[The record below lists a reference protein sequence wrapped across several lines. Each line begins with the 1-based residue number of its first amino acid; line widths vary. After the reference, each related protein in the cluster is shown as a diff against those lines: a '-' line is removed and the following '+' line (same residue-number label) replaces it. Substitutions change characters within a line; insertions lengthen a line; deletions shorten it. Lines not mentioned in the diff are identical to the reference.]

1 MYAIIEVAGKQ
12 YKVIEGLSLYVD
24 RLEAQEGQALNL
36 DKVLLI
42 KSEADVEI
50 GMPYVEGAGVSAV
63 VAVPEVKDK
72 KITVFKYKRKTGYHK
87 KQGHRQKYTLLKI
100 QKIQSGR
107 IANAVDEA
115 VAVEPKVSEVAV
127 ES

>member
-12 YKVIEGLSLYVD
+12 YKVIEGLNLYVD
-24 RLEAQEGQALNL
+24 RLEAEEGQTLSL

-42 KSEADVEI
+42 KSEEDVQI
-50 GMPYVEGAGVSAV
+50 GMPYVEGASVSALV
-63 VAVPEVKDK
+63 TTPEVKDK
-72 KITVFKYKRKTGYHK
+72 KVIVFKYKRKTGYHK

-100 QKIQSGR
+100 QGIQSKGS
-107 IANAVDEA
+107 V
-115 VAVEPKVSEVAV
+115 VTSTEPIETEVPV